1 MKKIR
6 TCSALVGYL
15 EMIFR
20 ILNREYFSDYL
31 SMPVITIQSSQDTY
45 GRFTSGSVWRVG
57 DKDNKSEI
65 NISAE
70 WLCRPIVNVVA
81 TMLHEM
87 THMFCYN
94 MGIKDTSRGC
104 TYHNKNF
111 KVQAEQRGLLIAH
124 TPKYGWTLTTP
135 SPELIEFVKSMQ
147 WDDIDIS
154 RCVESACARQKKL
167 SSTRKYQ
174 CPCCGMSVRAT
185 KAVRI
190 MCMDCQ
196 KQMEVVS

>member
-1 MKKIR
+1 MKKFK
-6 TCSALVGYL
+6 TCSALVSYL

-20 ILNREYFSDYL
+20 ALNREYFADYL
-31 SMPVITIQSSQDTY
+31 TMPLITVQPLDDAY
-45 GRFTSGSVWRVG
+45 GRFTSGPVWRIG
-57 DKDNKSEI
+57 DKDSKQEI

-70 WLCRPIVNVVA
+70 WLCRPIVNVAA

-87 THMFCYN
+87 THMFCHD

-111 KVQAEQRGLLIAH
+111 KEQAEQRGLLIEH

-135 SPELIEFVKSMQ
+135 SPELIEFVKSME
-147 WDDIDIS
+147 WDDIGIS
-154 RCVESACARQKKL
+154 RCAESACARQKKP
-167 SSTRKYQ
+167 SSTRKYE

-185 KAVRI
+185 KTVAI
-190 MCMDCQ
+190 MCMDC
-196 KQMEVVS
+196 KEQMQVCS